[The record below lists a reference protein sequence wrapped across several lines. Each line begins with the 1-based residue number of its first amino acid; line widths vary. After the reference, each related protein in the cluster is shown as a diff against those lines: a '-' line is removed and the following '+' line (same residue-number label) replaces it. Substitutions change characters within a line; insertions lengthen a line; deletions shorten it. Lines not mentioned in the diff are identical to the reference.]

1 MNYLGVHVYP
11 ALLEESWRDLAR
23 ERRLEKRV
31 VAPRRRPALPR
42 FALVQR
48 LRGTSPCPSPAEAC

>member
-11 ALLEESWRDLAR
+11 GLLEESWRDLAR

-31 VAPRRRPALPR
+31 VAPRRRPAFPR
-42 FALVQR
+42 LALVQW